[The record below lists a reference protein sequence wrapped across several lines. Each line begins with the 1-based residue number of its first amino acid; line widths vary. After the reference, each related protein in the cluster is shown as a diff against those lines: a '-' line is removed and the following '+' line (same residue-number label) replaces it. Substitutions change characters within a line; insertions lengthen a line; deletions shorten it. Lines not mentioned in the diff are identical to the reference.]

1 MDNFTL
7 IKLLEKSI
15 YLSKGTKL
23 YKITRNPRRLFY
35 SKILEFFSIILK
47 NCFEIK
53 AKTFWG
59 EQIIVVIPEQVSLN
73 LYYYGFYEE
82 GLTNMI
88 LEYLKP
94 GMTFIDIGAHIG
106 YFSLLGSL
114 IVGSEG
120 KVHSFEPTPSTFNIL
135 RSNLYAKKNVE
146 LKNMAVYSNNTN
158 LYIHDYGIRYS
169 AFNSLYSSRLPSEAI
184 SKLNPIKIDVQ
195 AISLDE
201 YIIANNIIPDFIK
214 IDAESSEYQI
224 LIGMEKTLN
233 KYSPI
238 ISIEVGDMDVKGVP
252 TSKDLINFL
261 VNKSYQPYEFK
272 DGKILKHALKKNQYP
287 YDNILFLAE

>member
-15 YLSKGTKL
+15 SLSKGTKL
-23 YKITRNPRRLFY
+23 YKITRSPGRLFY
-35 SKILEFFSIILK
+35 SKILEFFSLILK
-47 NCFEIK
+47 NSFEIK

-59 EQIIVVIPEQVSLN
+59 EQIIVIIPERVSLN
-73 LYYYGFYEE
+73 LYYYGFFEE
-82 GLTNMI
+82 GLTKMI

-94 GMTFIDIGAHIG
+94 GMTFIDIGAHLG

-114 IVGSEG
+114 IVGGEG

-158 LYIHDYGIRYS
+158 LSIYDYGVRYS
-169 AFNSLYSSRLPSEAI
+169 AFNSLYSARLPNKAI
-184 SKLNPIKIDVQ
+184 SKLDPIKIDVQ

-201 YIIANNIIPDFIK
+201 YIIANNIIPNFIK
-214 IDAESSEYQI
+214 IDAESSEYEI
-224 LIGMEKTLN
+224 LLGMEKTIA
-233 KYSPI
+233 KFHPI
-238 ISIEVGDMDVKGVP
+238 ITIEVGDIGMKGVP

-272 DGKILKHALKKNQYP
+272 DGKILQHALKKNQYP
-287 YDNILFLAE
+287 YDNILFLPE